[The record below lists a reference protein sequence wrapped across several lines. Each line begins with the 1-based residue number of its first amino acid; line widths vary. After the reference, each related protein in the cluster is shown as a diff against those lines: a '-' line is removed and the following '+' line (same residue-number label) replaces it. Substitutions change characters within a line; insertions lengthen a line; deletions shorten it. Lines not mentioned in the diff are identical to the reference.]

1 MNNQVGKTLKISL
14 EVLLD
19 PIDMQITKVM
29 SQNRALSVYQLR
41 TILEYQR
48 LFIGYHDLATRLK
61 FLSLLSLVERQE
73 TSRHYKYRLTQ
84 DLNFD

>member
-41 TILEYQR
+41 T
-48 LFIGYHDLATRLK
+48 TPPSK
-61 FLSLLSLVERQE
+61 
-73 TSRHYKYRLTQ
+73 
-84 DLNFD
+84 